1 MIIGIVQRILFMID
15 GWMIMIYLFL
25 IDRSYVIALF
35 IINNKRE
42 IIRYSKC
49 ISNWRIMWMV
59 KTDQIFAIHST
70 NQSIQQSF
78 CSYYYYFD
86 IRKMTLYDIQ
96 HSYVFCIC
104 YLWSID
110 WVLCQYWRIQH
121 SIQISKCEWTID
133 NTNYYNHHE
142 SNTFDLNQWWSNW

>member
-25 IDRSYVIALF
+25 IDRSYAIALF

-59 KTDQIFAIHST
+59 NTDQIFAIHST

-78 CSYYYYFD
+78 CYYYYYLD
-86 IRKMTLYDIQ
+86 EKKNDSLRYSTLNCILNLLSMIHWLGTLSILKNTAF
-96 HSYVFCIC
+96 HSNIEM
-104 YLWSID
+104 WMND
-110 WVLCQYWRIQH
+110 W
-121 SIQISKCEWTID
+121 
-133 NTNYYNHHE
+133 YY
-142 SNTFDLNQWWSNW
+142 